1 MKIELEEKMKIYES
15 KESEFKNVLSEKDTN
30 IKGKGEEMLK
40 QIEEIKD
47 DARKTIESQTE
58 LQKLNQSE
66 TE

>member
-1 MKIELEEKMKIYES
+1 MKLELEEKMKIYES

-30 IKGKGEEMLK
+30 IKGKGQEMLK